1 MKVIKQG
8 ILPKEDKFANVP
20 ITTPY
25 RRYILTCPRCKC
37 IFEASSNEFQSG
49 DRDMPEKYVNCPT
62 CGHYVFKS
70 NGRRIKS
77 VNTI

>member
-8 ILPKEDKFANVP
+8 ILPKEDKSAVAP
-20 ITTPY
+20 ITTAY
-25 RRYILTCPRCKC
+25 RRYILTCPHCKC
-37 IFEASSNEFQSG
+37 IFEASSNEFKSG

>member
-8 ILPKEDKFANVP
+8 ILSKEEKSIIVP
-20 ITTPY
+20 ITY

-37 IFEASSNEFQSG
+37 IFEASSNEFKSG
-49 DRDMPEKYVNCPT
+49 DRDMPAKYVDCPT